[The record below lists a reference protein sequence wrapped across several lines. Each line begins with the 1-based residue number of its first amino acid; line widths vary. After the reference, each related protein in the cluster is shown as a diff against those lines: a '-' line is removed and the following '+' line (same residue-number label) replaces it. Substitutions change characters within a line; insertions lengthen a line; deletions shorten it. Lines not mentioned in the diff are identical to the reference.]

1 MRTGAEMVTV
11 GTVRKERHGFEKIRW
26 SFTRPQQEAVG
37 REDTELLISVGV
49 SLDLG
54 MLGDRAGLETSG
66 NLGNL
71 T

>member
-11 GTVRKERHGFEKIRW
+11 GTVRKERHGFEKICW
-26 SFTRPQQEAVG
+26 SFTPPPQEAVG

-54 MLGDRAGLETSG
+54 MLGDRAGLDFW
-66 NLGNL
+66 
-71 T
+71 